1 MPVVLCIL
9 DGWGVGKKDQYNAI
23 YKASTP
29 NYDFLLSKFPS
40 CLVDASGLDVG
51 LPSGQMGP
59 QIIHLCMAPLAIA
72 FHLQLDK

>member
-51 LPSGQMGP
+51 LPSG
-59 QIIHLCMAPLAIA
+59 IFKVSAHR
-72 FHLQLDK
+72 